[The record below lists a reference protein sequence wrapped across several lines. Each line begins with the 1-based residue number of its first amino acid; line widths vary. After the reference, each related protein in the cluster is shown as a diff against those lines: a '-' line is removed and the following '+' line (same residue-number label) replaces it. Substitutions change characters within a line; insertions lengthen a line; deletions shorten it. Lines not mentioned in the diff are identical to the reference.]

1 MAPPS
6 SIPNSLDISRLI
18 SVVVDDLLNSFLL
31 LPSLF
36 WVVRERK
43 N

>member
-1 MAPPS
+1 
-6 SIPNSLDISRLI
+6 LDISGLI
-18 SVVVDDLLNSFLL
+18 SVVVDDLFHSFIL

-36 WVVRERK
+36 WVVRERERERK